1 MKPFVCESPLC
12 LFQLISLGLGPSLEH
27 EIRKNS
33 AAVDLLV
40 QLAFIS
46 AKEGGL
52 PIQVRPQG
60 LSLEVPKYPSAAW
73 KAGDQTVDLD
83 SLGEVAG
90 NAGLAALINMLPPI
104 VSDVKPA
111 LDGELTGF
119 LCRPK

>member
-27 EIRKNS
+27 EIRKNT

-52 PIQVRPQG
+52 PILVRPQG
-60 LSLEVPKYPSAAW
+60 LSLEVPKNPSAIW
-73 KAGDQTVDLD
+73 KAGDPTVDLD
-83 SLGEVAG
+83 SLNEVDG

-104 VSDVKPA
+104 VSGIKP
-111 LDGELTGF
+111 T
-119 LCRPK
+119 P